1 MLGWLMIFAV
11 LTPCSLLT
19 MLIGK
24 AATIP
29 AMTACFLFA
38 LLFAVCLVTHFVR
51 GRA

>member
-29 AMTACFLFA
+29 AITASFLFA
-38 LLFAVCLVTHFVR
+38 LLFGLCLLTHFIR